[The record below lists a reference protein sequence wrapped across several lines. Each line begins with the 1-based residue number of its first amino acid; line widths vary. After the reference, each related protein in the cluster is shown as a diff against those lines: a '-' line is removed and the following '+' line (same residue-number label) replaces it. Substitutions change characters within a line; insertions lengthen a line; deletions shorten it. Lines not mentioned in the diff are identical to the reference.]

1 MNGLTKYILFVFTK
15 NDNPQ
20 EFTEQIAEELSV
32 ISDAPKINYYYG
44 PESSVFTISTLD
56 SYVDVRD
63 YVDMILDITGITYI
77 LLPYTPDNMSYNLS
91 PQVSNHLFNDGVC
104 DYMSGNNEDK
114 DSSVRNMLRNHI
126 KEEFFLDFSKFDDED
141 DDDDDFFGTSDMIKF
156 KCQKIKPT
164 FDELFDKIADSG
176 IGSLTPEE
184 LVTLNQY
191 SK

>member
-1 MNGLTKYILFVFTK
+1 MNELTKYILFVFTK

-32 ISDAPKINYYYG
+32 ISDAPNLNYYYG

-56 SYVDVRD
+56 SYEDVKD

-91 PQVSNHLFNDGVC
+91 PQIANHLFNDGVC
-104 DYMSGNNEDK
+104 DYMSGNNEDN
-114 DSSVRNMLRNHI
+114 DITVRNMLRNHI
-126 KEEFFLDFSKFDDED
+126 KEEFFLDFPKFDDED
-141 DDDDDFFGTSDMIKF
+141 DEDDDFFGTSDIIKF

>member
-1 MNGLTKYILFVFTK
+1 MNELTKYILFVFTK
-15 NDNPQ
+15 NDNPK

-32 ISDAPKINYYYG
+32 ISDAPNLNYYYG

-56 SYVDVRD
+56 SYVDVKD

-77 LLPYTPDNMSYNLS
+77 LLPYTPDKVSYNLS

-104 DYMSGNNEDK
+104 DYISEKTEDN
-114 DSSVRNMLRNHI
+114 DSSVRNVLRNHI
-126 KEEFFLDFSKFDDED
+126 KEEFFLDFQFEED
-141 DDDDDFFGTSDMIKF
+141 DDDEWVDID
-156 KCQKIKPT
+156 KIKLKKKVPT
-164 FDELFDKIADSG
+164 FDELFEKIAESG
-176 IGSLTPEE
+176 IESLSQEE

>member
-1 MNGLTKYILFVFTK
+1 MDGLTKYILFVFTK

-56 SYVDVRD
+56 SYEDVKD

-91 PQVSNHLFNDGVC
+91 PQIANHLFNDGVC
-104 DYMSGNNEDK
+104 DYMSGNNEDN
-114 DSSVRNMLRNHI
+114 DITVRNVLRNHI
-126 KEEFFLDFSKFDDED
+126 KEEFFLDFQFED
-141 DDDDDFFGTSDMIKF
+141 DDDDDIF
-156 KCQKIKPT
+156 KIKPKEKVPT
-164 FDELFDKIADSG
+164 FDDLFNKLAESG
-176 IGSLTPEE
+176 IESLTQGEIDK
-184 LVTLNQY
+184 LNEY
-191 SK
+191 VK